1 MENENLKRRLA
12 DQDRQHREEL
22 DRIRLASAQ
31 ETATKVSGIEA
42 KQQKKTAEMEA
53 RVTRLEH
60 VNELARRRVLQIN
73 EVACTTKALHAAKNR
88 HGEYAVPKL
97 VQLAIE
103 VTALRI
109 DNGKDGHWSSA
120 DFDVVPYQTNEGWN
134 VFICHKG
141 QLSTMPTILRV
152 NEFAL
157 KRALG

>member
-1 MENENLKRRLA
+1 MQRR
-12 DQDRQHREEL
+12 
-22 DRIRLASAQ
+22 
-31 ETATKVSGIEA
+31 TA
-42 KQQKKTAEMEA
+42 
-53 RVTRLEH
+53 
-60 VNELARRRVLQIN
+60 
-73 EVACTTKALHAAKNR
+73 

-97 VQLAIE
+97 VPLAIE

-157 KRALG
+157 KRTSARTRHIVATHGAMSHLERAIFIGPQPRRCYGLTFFRRPASQACDSLAEPWSHTSVRGSGPPGAC